1 MTDEIQRPQDPSRV
15 SPSEDDRTLPLFP
28 AAETCPREPS
38 PESKAEKIPEP
49 KTEQKPALSESE
61 QEEILKLNAAG
72 LGTRQIAKQVGRSR
86 HSVRRVLA
94 SAGRLSTARKPK
106 RRAPKASKLDPFR
119 EQIKEKVGKGL
130 TTTRILRELR
140 EQGYTGGRSILGR
153 YVRSQRAPLA
163 PRKSRKVTR
172 RFETEPGEE
181 LQVDWS
187 TYRMTIGGQ
196 VRVVQALCVVLG
208 HSRKAWLGFYESQR
222 MARLLEGLACAFEAF
237 EGVAQK
243 AVFDNMATIVLGRVG
258 RERDPIWNEDH
269 LAFARYY
276 GYEPYLCQV
285 ARPDRKGEVESF
297 LGYAERDFVRG
308 LEPGSF
314 AELNQLSQRWLD
326 EVANKRV
333 HGTTGLVP
341 DEAWLAEKEFLIALP
356 EQRYAGACDVEYRKV
371 AGDSTVS
378 IRGVRYTV
386 PVRLA
391 HRQVRVRLYAERFEV
406 LDRDGSV
413 AFGHV
418 YLDPSEPRKLVIDS
432 SHYGD
437 FNRGPEP
444 KGGRTRRLEEA
455 LLARWPGL
463 EGFLAQ
469 LKLRMK
475 GLVHIDLR
483 KLISLAERYGD
494 EALGV
499 AAVKAHL
506 AERHTA
512 GAVERILEQ
521 TYPLVGERDPV
532 LPLGAEARARTLL
545 DDVEE
550 GTLET
555 FAHLDSVEPS
565 ERSDDDSDGEASGVL
580 RGA

>member
-1 MTDEIQRPQDPSRV
+1 MTDEIHRPHDPKPS
-15 SPSEDDRTLPLFP
+15 SPSEDDLTLPLFP
-28 AAETCPREPS
+28 EAESPPESPPQPTPS
-38 PESKAEKIPEP
+38 P
-49 KTEQKPALSESE
+49 EQKPALSGSE
-61 QEEILKLNAAG
+61 QEKILKLNAAG
-72 LGTRQIAKQVGRSR
+72 LGTRQIAKQIDRSR
-86 HSVRRVLA
+86 HAVRRVLLG
-94 SAGRLSTARKPK
+94 AGRLSTARKPK
-106 RRAPKASKLDPFR
+106 TRVPKASKLDHFR
-119 EQIKEKVGKGL
+119 ELIKEKISKGL

-172 RFETEPGEE
+172 RFETEKGEE
-181 LQVDWS
+181 AQVDWS

-222 MARLLEGLACAFEAF
+222 MARLLEGLSCAFEYF
-237 EGVAQK
+237 EGVTRRV
-243 AVFDNMATIVLGRVG
+243 VFDNMATIVLGRVG
-258 RERDPIWNEDH
+258 KERDPIWNEDH
-269 LAFARYY
+269 LAYARYY

-285 ARPDRKGEVESF
+285 ARPDRKGEVEAF
-297 LGYAERDFVRG
+297 IGYAERDFVRG
-308 LEPGSF
+308 LESSSF
-314 AELNQLSQRWLD
+314 AELNQLCRHWLD
-326 EVANKRV
+326 EVANKRT

-341 DEAWLAEKEFLIALP
+341 DEAWLDEKEFLIALP
-356 EQRYAGACDVEYRKV
+356 EQRFAGACDVEYRKV

-378 IRGVRYTV
+378 IRSVRYTV

-391 HRQVRVRLYAERFEV
+391 HRQVRVRLYSERFEV

-413 AFGHV
+413 AFEHA
-418 YLDPSEPRKLVIDS
+418 YLDPGEARRLVIDP
-432 SHYGD
+432 SHYGN

-444 KGGRTRRLEEA
+444 RGGRTRRLEES
-455 LLARWPGL
+455 LLVRSPDL

-483 KLISLAERYGD
+483 KLIHLAERYGD

-499 AAVKAHL
+499 AALNAH
-506 AERHTA
+506 AAGRQTA
-512 GAVERILEQ
+512 GAVQRILEL
-521 TYPLVGERDPV
+521 TYPLAAEHDPM
-532 LPLGAEARARTLL
+532 LPLGAEARAQTLL

-550 GTLET
+550 GSLDH
-555 FAHLDSVEPS
+555 FAHLDSLEPS
-565 ERSDDDSDGEASGVL
+565 ECLDDGSDGQAEEVT

>member
-1 MTDEIQRPQDPSRV
+1 MTEEIQRPSDPSPEP
-15 SPSEDDRTLPLFP
+15 PSEDDPTLPLFP
-28 AAETCPREPS
+28 EPKSKTAAG
-38 PESKAEKIPEP
+38 PESAENP
-49 KTEQKPALSESE
+49 EQKPALSADE
-61 QEEILKLNAAG
+61 QEGILKLNAVG
-72 LGTRQIAKQVGRSR
+72 LGTRQIAKQTDRSR
-86 HSVRRVLA
+86 HAVRRVLLD
-94 SAGRLSTARKPK
+94 AGRLSTARKPEA
-106 RRAPKASKLDPFR
+106 RASKASKLDPFR
-119 EQIKEKVGKGL
+119 ELIKEKIGKGL

-140 EQGYTGGRSILGR
+140 EQGYAGGRSILGR

-181 LQVDWS
+181 VQVDWS
-187 TYRMTIGGQ
+187 TYRMTIGGK

-208 HSRKAWLGFYESQR
+208 HSRKAWLAFYESQR
-222 MARLLEGLACAFEAF
+222 MARLLEGLSCAFEAF
-237 EGVAQK
+237 EGVTRK

-269 LAFARYY
+269 LAFARHY

-308 LEPGSF
+308 LEPSSF
-314 AELNQLSQRWLD
+314 AELNRLCQRWLD

-341 DEAWLAEKEFLIALP
+341 VEAWLAEKEFLIALP

-378 IRGVRYTV
+378 IRSVRYTV

-406 LDRDGSV
+406 LDRDGSI
-413 AFGHV
+413 AFEHA
-418 YLDPSEPRKLVIDS
+418 YLDPSEARRLVIDP
-432 SHYGD
+432 SHYGN

-444 KGGRTRRLEEA
+444 RGGRTRRLEET
-455 LLARWPGL
+455 LLVRWPGL
-463 EGFLAQ
+463 EGFLTQ

-475 GLVHIDLR
+475 SLVHIDLR
-483 KLISLAERYGD
+483 KLIRLGERYGD

-499 AAVKAHL
+499 AALKAH
-506 AERHTA
+506 AAGRCTA
-512 GAVERILEQ
+512 GAVQRILERAH
-521 TYPLVGERDPV
+521 PLVGEHEPI
-532 LPLGAEARARTLL
+532 LPLGAEARAQTLL

-550 GTLET
+550 STLDT
-555 FAHLDSVEPS
+555 FAHLDTLEPS
-565 ERSDDDSDGEASGVL
+565 PCLEDDSDDSDDQAGGVAC
-580 RGA
+580 GS